1 MSAVRRPPAS
11 ISTPDEPAPI
21 WLTTLS
27 DMTFLLLVFFILLFS
42 LGIQDRKKY
51 SRIAESLE
59 AMVGPS
65 ETGLKGATGAAPAG
79 DADAAIFRAFESQ
92 KTAAT
97 QIVRPRGHHA
107 LLQKLADGTLLT
119 LGGAQDA
126 FPEGAWELSDPQKE
140 ALAGLKEWLR
150 GRRNVVE
157 IRGHTAS
164 NLADSVVLEPGGRFR
179 PFSKEDAGRD
189 DRHAAAN
196 HSMLSWLRAEEVRR
210 FLAAEH
216 PEFRDAV
223 KIPETRMRIRAEGYG
238 RTLDEG
244 DGEAE
249 RARNRRIEV
258 LLTTDGVER

>member
-1 MSAVRRPPAS
+1 MSMTRRPAPVLD
-11 ISTPDEPAPI
+11 PGEPAPQ

-51 SRIAESLE
+51 SRISESLE
-59 AMVGPS
+59 AMVGPRDA
-65 ETGLKGATGAAPAG
+65 GLKTSSGVAPAG
-79 DADAAIFRAFESQ
+79 DADAAIFRAFEDR

-97 QIVRPRGHHA
+97 QVVRPRGHHA
-107 LLQKLADGTLLT
+107 LLQKLPDGTLLT
-119 LGGAQDA
+119 LGGEQDA
-126 FPEGAWELSDPQKE
+126 FPEGRWELSDAQKE
-140 ALAGLKEWLR
+140 ALAGLKDWLR

-164 NLADSVVLEPGGRFR
+164 NLQDSAVLEPGGRFR
-179 PFSKEDAGRD
+179 PFTKEDAARD
-189 DRHAAAN
+189 DRHAIAN
-196 HSMLSWLRAEEVRR
+196 HSLLSWLRAEEVRR

-223 KIPETRMRIRAEGYG
+223 KIPETRLRVRADGYA
-238 RTLDEG
+238 RTLSDG
-244 DGEAE
+244 AGEAE

-258 LLTTDGVER
+258 LLTHDVTEK